1 MPAARGASVLFD
13 RRPFYLIG
21 SATGLVLAA
30 ILYFAV
36 PKITPERRVQEQLAL
51 LAHEPWTHVRID
63 GVQVGGG
70 APDQAIVTGV
80 RLDTNAP
87 VRIEFIAKSPYTS
100 PTAMKRLTERALEG
114 QVADILM
121 LPRSITFEPYRSQ
134 FVPAATH
141 AGVAVFAGFP
151 QAPTS
156 TVTPASASMNVETPA
171 ASETPGAPPAAPATS
186 APAHG

>member
-1 MPAARGASVLFD
+1 MLFD

-21 SATGLVLAA
+21 SAVGLVFAA

-36 PKITPERRVQEQLAL
+36 PKITPEKRVHDQLAL
-51 LAHEPWTHVRID
+51 LSREPWTHVRID
-63 GVQVGGG
+63 GVQYVGSGE
-70 APDQAIVTGV
+70 PDQAIVSGV

-100 PTAMKRLTERALEG
+100 PSAMKRLTERGLEG

-134 FVPAATH
+134 FLPAATH

-151 QAPTS
+151 QAPAA
-156 TVTPASASMNVETPA
+156 TVTPSTGDMGVETPA
-171 ASETPGAPPAAPATS
+171 APVAPNAPTAVPEPAAPT
-186 APAHG
+186 HG

>member
-1 MPAARGASVLFD
+1 MLFD

-21 SATGLVLAA
+21 SAAGLVFAA

-36 PKITPERRVQEQLAL
+36 PKITPERRVHEQLAL
-51 LAHEPWTHVRID
+51 LAREPWTHVRID
-63 GVQVGGG
+63 GVQYLGSG
-70 APDQAIVTGV
+70 APDQAIVSGV

-100 PTAMKRLTERALEG
+100 PSAMKRLTERALEG

-134 FVPAATH
+134 FQPVATH

-156 TVTPASASMNVETPA
+156 TVTPPAGDMSVETPPA
-171 ASETPGAPPAAPATS
+171 LPAPAAPSAPAAVPATS
-186 APAHG
+186 APTHG